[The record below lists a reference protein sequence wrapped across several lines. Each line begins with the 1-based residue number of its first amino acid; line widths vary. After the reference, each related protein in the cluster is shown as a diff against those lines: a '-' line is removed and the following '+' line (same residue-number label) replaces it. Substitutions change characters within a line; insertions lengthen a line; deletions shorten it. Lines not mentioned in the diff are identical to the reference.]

1 MIGIRK
7 GKQVIQPMMFPDRKK
22 PCLMIFEEPNRFIK
36 VASFNS
42 KESAELFM
50 EYLAEMFG
58 LDTEGDRKG

>member
-7 GKQVIQPMMFPDRKK
+7 GQKIIQPMMFPDRKK
-22 PCLMIFEEPNRFIK
+22 PCLMIRRENGFAK

-58 LDTEGDRKG
+58 LDTEGVK

>member
-7 GKQVIQPMMFPDRKK
+7 GQKIIQPMTFPDRKK
-22 PCLMIFEEPNRFIK
+22 PCLMIFKEPNQFIK

-58 LDTEGDRKG
+58 LDTEGVR